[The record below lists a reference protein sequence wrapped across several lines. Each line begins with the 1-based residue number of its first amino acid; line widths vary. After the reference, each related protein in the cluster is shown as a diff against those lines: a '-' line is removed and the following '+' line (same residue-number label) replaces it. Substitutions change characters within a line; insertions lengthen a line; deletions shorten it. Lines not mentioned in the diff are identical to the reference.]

1 MSCCEFQALNNGL
14 LVDPHDQQSIANALL
29 KLLSEKNLWVDCR
42 NNGWKNIHLFSWP
55 EHCRTYLTR
64 VAACRMRHPQ
74 WQTDTPEDEMATEES
89 FNDSLKDVQ
98 DMSLR
103 LSVDGDKSSLYES
116 LDMSAAS
123 GDHEVQDQVKRVLS
137 KIKKPDSGPKDH
149 EDGNKLLDNVAS
161 KYPLLRRRRKLIVI
175 ALDCYDTSGAPEKK
189 MIQVVQEIFKAVRLD
204 SQSARFTGF
213 ALLTAMP
220 ASETVE
226 FLASGRIQANE
237 FDALVCSSGSEV
249 YYPGTYTEE
258 DGRLFPD
265 PDYSSHIDYRWG
277 CEGLKKT
284 IWKLLNA
291 SDGERKSV
299 SSSHIEEDLKSS
311 NAHCI
316 SYLIK
321 DASKVTKIS

>member
-1 MSCCEFQALNNGL
+1 M
-14 LVDPHDQQSIANALL
+14 DPHDQQSIAGALL
-29 KLLSEKNLWVDCR
+29 KLFSEKNLWGECR
-42 NNGWKNIHLFSWP
+42 KNGWKNIHLYSWP

-74 WQTDTPEDEMATEES
+74 WQTDTPEDEMAAEGS
-89 FNDSLKDVQ
+89 LNDSLKDVQ

-103 LSVDGDKSSLYES
+103 LSVDGDKSSLNES
-116 LDMSAAS
+116 LDVTAAA

-137 KIKKPDSGPKDH
+137 KMKKPEYGPKD
-149 EDGNKLLDNVAS
+149 EGGGNKLLDNVAS
-161 KYPLLRRRRKLIVI
+161 KYPMLRRRRKLIVV
-175 ALDCYDTSGAPEKK
+175 ALDCYDSSGSPEKQ

-204 SQSARFTGF
+204 SQSARVTGF

-220 ASETVE
+220 MSETVE
-226 FLASGRIQANE
+226 FLASGKIQANE

-265 PDYSSHIDYRWG
+265 PDYASHIDYRWG

-291 SDGERKSV
+291 PDGDRNSAA
-299 SSSHIEEDLKSS
+299 SSHIQEDLKSS

-321 DASKVTKIS
+321 DPSKVDELSK

>member
-1 MSCCEFQALNNGL
+1 
-14 LVDPHDQQSIANALL
+14 
-29 KLLSEKNLWVDCR
+29 
-42 NNGWKNIHLFSWP
+42 
-55 EHCRTYLTR
+55 
-64 VAACRMRHPQ
+64 
-74 WQTDTPEDEMATEES
+74 
-89 FNDSLKDVQ
+89 
-98 DMSLR
+98 MSLR
-103 LSVDGDKSSLYES
+103 LSVDGDKSSLNES
-116 LDMSAAS
+116 LDVTATS

-137 KIKKPDSGPKDH
+137 KMKKSDSGPKDH
-149 EDGNKLLDNVAS
+149 EDRNKLPDNVSS
-161 KYPLLRRRRKLIVI
+161 KYLLLRHRRKLIVI
-175 ALDCYDTSGAPEKK
+175 ALDCYDQSGAPDKK
-189 MIQVVQEIFKAVRLD
+189 IIQVVQEIFKAVRLD

-226 FLASGRIQANE
+226 FLASGKIQANE

-291 SDGERKSV
+291 PDGERNSG
-299 SSSHIEEDLKSS
+299 SSNQIEEDLKSS
-311 NAHCI
+311 NSHCI

-321 DASKVTKIS
+321 DPSKVKKTC